1 MINCIFANRNVLLSF
16 MAKFIEH
23 NFLLNEE
30 SYDYL
35 HRFGNLFIVKYKLPS
50 MTEAKLGVIRYS
62 DGDSKEAFF
71 NNMPITSYN
80 GATITKYMLID
91 ETNREKE
98 IENYWNTHKSP
109 FRFADDVPELPI
121 VDEDKWNSFY
131 VPKLIER
138 GAIPIDKLVKGRWYY
153 GNCRNATCAQWQGK
167 EANCFLYTRIKFGSE
182 FPQLINHFQTY
193 TTSDVF
199 VPIKELEGDYS

>member
-50 MTEAKLGVIRYS
+50 MTEENLGVIRYS
-62 DGDSKEAFF
+62 YNDSKEAFF

-91 ETNREKE
+91 KVNREKV
-98 IENYWNTHKSP
+98 IEKYWNTHKTP

-138 GAIPIDKLVKGRWYY
+138 GAIPIDKLVEGRWYY
-153 GNCRNATCAQWQGK
+153 GKCRNATCAQWQGK
-167 EANCFLYTRIKFGSE
+167 EANCFLYTRLKFGSE
-182 FPQLINHFQTY
+182 FPELINHFQTY